1 MNKIFLYLTLIIC
14 FGCNNNSKKIDVSLV
29 RNPLTAS
36 DNFNEVKMPRV
47 EILNEI
53 VNFGEIEQGEI
64 FNAEFIIKNVGNA
77 PLLIR
82 SVNGSC
88 GCTVSKWT
96 DEELDSGS
104 STIIN
109 VAFNSSGKSGQQR
122 KTVALV
128 TNAIPSTKVLTIIGA
143 VTVPSN
149 N

>member
-14 FGCNNNSKKIDVSLV
+14 FGCNNNSKKTDVNIV

-36 DNFNEVKMPRV
+36 DNSNEVKMPRV

-53 VNFGEIEQGEI
+53 INFGEIKQGEI

-88 GCTVSKWT
+88 GCTVPKWT
-96 DEELDSGS
+96 SEELDSGS

-109 VAFNSSGKSGQQR
+109 VAFDSSGKSGQQR

-128 TNAIPSTKVLTIIGA
+128 TNAIPSTKVLTINGTVI
-143 VTVPSN
+143 VPSN